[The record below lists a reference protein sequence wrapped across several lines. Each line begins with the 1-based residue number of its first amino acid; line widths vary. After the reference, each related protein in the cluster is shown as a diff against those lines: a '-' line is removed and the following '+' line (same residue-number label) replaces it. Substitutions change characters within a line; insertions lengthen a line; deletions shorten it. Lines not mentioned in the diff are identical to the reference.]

1 MDFQT
6 KNDGFNVF
14 GTKILHENVKCYE
27 SQQIMKHTDINFI
40 MIFNKFEQ
48 HHKPLMI

>member
-6 KNDGFNVF
+6 KKDGFNVF
-14 GTKILHENVKCYE
+14 GTNFWHENVNYYE
-27 SQQIMKHTDINFI
+27 SQQIMKHKDINFV